1 MIVKYSF
8 TNERILNSIWKIVY
22 KDRPIF
28 LEANRLWRIC
38 YSNPLDLLCITS
50 TPTPKSYL
58 NPKPN

>member
-28 LEANRLWRIC
+28 LEANRL
-38 YSNPLDLLCITS
+38 
-50 TPTPKSYL
+50 
-58 NPKPN
+58 